1 LALWRCQHVVWRP
14 SNGNSNFTGRLNRRH
29 GALLLTFIWTY
40 TLVVTCPPLFGWG
53 RYDRE
58 AAHIRYL
65 TISQMNFQVEQ
76 FSNISLHICQLFSEL
91 GIENEQQSILHSLH
105 VRHGIVYST
114 VGHLHLLH
122 QHSNLHS
129 QGY

>member
-1 LALWRCQHVVWRP
+1 MAIQSRIMRSLRHDHVNCRSIVFLKSFKKSIEFLIKKSFRVFTGIGSITTLTVLALWRCQHVVWRP

-53 RYDRE
+53 LYDRE

-65 TISQMNFQVEQ
+65 TISKNE
-76 FSNISLHICQLFSEL
+76 FSS
-91 GIENEQQSILHSLH
+91 
-105 VRHGIVYST
+105 
-114 VGHLHLLH
+114 
-122 QHSNLHS
+122 
-129 QGY
+129 